1 MMNIIDLH
9 CDTIL
14 NCYLGGEN
22 LHTYNGH
29 INLDKLKAGGSLA
42 QCFALFIP
50 THDAAVECFGQEKD
64 PWELYQALLSC
75 YRESIN
81 LCSDVIRP
89 AFSAG
94 DILANRDAGYLSS
107 ILTVEDCVEIEG
119 QMERFDQ
126 VFRDGVRM
134 MTLTW
139 NYENCIGFPNS
150 FDHAQHTTKGL
161 KPFGFDAVEKMND
174 LGIIIDVSHLS
185 EAGFYD
191 VAGYSKKP
199 FAASHSCCRALHDH
213 PRNLTDRQL
222 KTLADCGGIV
232 GVNFYDQFLGDL
244 GGYTTIDSVM
254 QHILYIKEKAGI
266 ESICL
271 GSDFDGIES
280 SLEFK
285 DYSGF
290 PAIIAALEKVLSDD
304 EIDQICCGNFLRFFS
319 EQ

>member
-1 MMNIIDLH
+1 MRIIDLH

-14 NCYLGGEN
+14 NCYLNGEN
-22 LHTYNGH
+22 LHTYSGH
-29 INLDKLKAGGSLA
+29 INLDKLKKGGCLA

-50 THDAAVECFGQEKD
+50 THDAALECFEQEKD
-64 PWELYQALLSC
+64 PWELYQDLLSV
-75 YRESIN
+75 YQEN
-81 LCSDVIRP
+81 MKLCSDVIRP
-89 AFSAG
+89 AFSA
-94 DILANRDAGYLSS
+94 DNILSNRDAGYLSS

-119 QMERFDQ
+119 QIERFDQ

-134 MTLTW
+134 MALTW

-150 FDHAQHTTKGL
+150 ADDVLHTTKGL

-191 VAGYSKKP
+191 VAAHSKKP
-199 FAASHSCCRALHDH
+199 FAASHSCCRALRNH

-222 KTLADCGGIV
+222 KTLADKGGVV

-244 GGYTTIDSVM
+244 GGHTTIESIVR
-254 QHILYIKEKAGI
+254 HVLYMREKAGI

-290 PAIIAALEKVLSDD
+290 PAIIAALEKYLSDD
-304 EIDQICCGNFLRFFS
+304 EIDQICYGNFLRFFS
-319 EQ
+319 EQH

>member
-1 MMNIIDLH
+1 MRIIDLH

-14 NCYLGGEN
+14 NCYLNDEN
-22 LHTYNGH
+22 LHTCSGH

-50 THDAAVECFGQEKD
+50 THDAALAKFHKEIS
-64 PWELYQALLSC
+64 PWDLYQNLLSC
-75 YRESIN
+75 YKEN
-81 LCSDVIRP
+81 MKLCSDVIRP
-89 AFSAG
+89 ALSAD
-94 DILANRDAGYLSS
+94 DILSNRDAGYLSS

-119 QMERFDQ
+119 QLDCFDQ
-126 VFRDGVRM
+126 VYRDGVRM

-150 FDHAQHTTKGL
+150 ADDRLHTTKGL
-161 KPFGFDAVEKMND
+161 KAFGFDAVEKMND

-185 EAGFYD
+185 EADFYD
-191 VAGYSKKP
+191 VASHSKRP
-199 FAASHSCCRALHDH
+199 FAASHSCSRALRNH

-222 KTLADCGGIV
+222 RTLADKGGIV

-244 GGYTTIDSVM
+244 GGHTTIPGIV
-254 QHILYIKEKAGI
+254 QHVLYMKDKAGI

-280 SLEFK
+280 TLEFN
-285 DYSGF
+285 DYFGY
-290 PAIIAALEKVLSDD
+290 PAVIAALEKYLSDD
-304 EIDQICCGNFLRFFS
+304 EIDQICYGNFMRFFS
-319 EQ
+319 E